1 MQTNQIESVKQTSDY
16 LQLVPIL
23 AAMRANNDKLPKNAF
38 PQDVEGTIQQNNS
51 HLLPAVTLYNA
62 HGILNKSNPNSLLG
76 YA

>member
-1 MQTNQIESVKQTSDY
+1 MQTNPIESVKQTADY

-23 AAMRANNDKLPKNAF
+23 EALRASNDKLPKNAL

-62 HGILNKSNPNSLLG
+62 HGILNMNTPNSLLG